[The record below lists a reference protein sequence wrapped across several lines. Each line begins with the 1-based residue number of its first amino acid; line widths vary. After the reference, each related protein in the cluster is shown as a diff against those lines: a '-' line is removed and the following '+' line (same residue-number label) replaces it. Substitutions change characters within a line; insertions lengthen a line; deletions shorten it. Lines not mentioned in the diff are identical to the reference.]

1 MYIIY
6 IYISICF
13 TYCGMVGI
21 YVDSGKPWNKQLH
34 SPDCNHPQWIE
45 ALPAPESKSVDVD
58 TDDAAGPL
66 LHFAKS

>member
-1 MYIIY
+1 
-6 IYISICF
+6 
-13 TYCGMVGI
+13 MVGI

-45 ALPAPESKSVDVD
+45 ALPAPESKRVDVD